1 MSLLG
6 QNLSPDWGKL
16 DWTFLN
22 FFLVTEKMKIL
33 SEEIYVCQSPLLLV
47 YALPLNPCWCY
58 RPFHHHAS
66 INYPASFSGNSM
78 LAFYQGISFSLH
90 SSLFLWLYRPPDISS
105 NIIHFVVKHLI
116 LIWSLSFQH
125 QTLIFGRQVYLQQIH
140 LPFKYEILILK
151 TAGEIDEHLV

>member
-1 MSLLG
+1 MSLC
-6 QNLSPDWGKL
+6 
-16 DWTFLN
+16 
-22 FFLVTEKMKIL
+22 LVTHVAFGSKPVAGLGKVGLNIVKFFSCNRKNEKMKIL
-33 SEEIYVCQSPLLLV
+33 SEEICVCQSPLLLV

-105 NIIHFVVKHLI
+105 NIIHFVGKLLI

-125 QTLIFGRQVYLQQIH
+125 QTLIFGRQVYL
-140 LPFKYEILILK
+140 
-151 TAGEIDEHLV
+151 